1 VNPANDE
8 KASAM
13 VSVSVGSPAG
23 MYAVND
29 PAFYRYVLRL
39 SEVELM
45 CSDQDLAQL
54 DVLAN
59 VPHAY
64 ADEVESSGDGWRIV
78 PAASYEDWPVL
89 EATPQR
95 LRAALQTAR
104 RLLWANAGP
113 VGISAGE
120 MMSVDAEID
129 SVLGVLSQAEAGG
142 FSVSVSYVS

>member
-1 VNPANDE
+1 MKRTGV
-8 KASAM
+8 
-13 VSVSVGSPAG
+13 VSVTVGSTAG
-23 MYAVND
+23 HCAVAD

-39 SEVELM
+39 ADVGFHASP
-45 CSDQDLAQL
+45 QDLANL

-59 VPHAY
+59 VPHAF
-64 ADEVESSGDGWRIV
+64 AEEVEMAGDGWRIV
-78 PAASYEDWPVL
+78 PAASGDDWSVL

-120 MMSVDAEID
+120 IMSVDAAID
-129 SVLGVLSQAEAGG
+129 SVLGVLDQAEAGG
-142 FSVSVSYVS
+142 LSVSVSYVS